1 MCIEMIFCAFD
12 ACLCTSAHSTPA
24 LIAWCPSGWN
34 VSPDVIISWWQLCRV
49 WPQQGDS
56 WPCGLW
62 VMKTG
67 NIRERECVPKQRG
80 RGDLVKDRGR
90 GRLCH
95 QHYWQQP
102 ASLHFSASRIVA
114 SESGTLDYLL
124 LSSLLWAPGNGCVI
138 TAIFRPSD
146 RVTSFHTSQPQ
157 PLRSKLLSLSK
168 WWHRLQ
174 WV

>member
-1 MCIEMIFCAFD
+1 MIFYVSD
-12 ACLCTSAHSTPA
+12 AADVCTPL

-34 VSPDVIISWWQLCRV
+34 VSPDVIISRWQLCKL
-49 WPQQGDS
+49 WPQLGDS

-67 NIRERECVPKQRG
+67 RERECVCPDTKRR
-80 RGDLVKDRGR
+80 RGDVEWDRGR

-95 QHYWQQP
+95 HQQP
-102 ASLHFSASRIVA
+102 ASLHFFASRIVA

-124 LSSLLWAPGNGCVI
+124 LLSSSPPPGNGCVI

-146 RVTSFHTSQPQ
+146 RVTSFHTSQP
-157 PLRSKLLSLSK
+157 LSLSHPNSSPFQPIPK
-168 WWHRLQ
+168 
-174 WV
+174 